1 MTFLVSRV
9 GKLRPDWSECG
20 LGGGAACDWS
30 APDHSDYNGLVTHN
44 QYWRQGL
51 VTRSQLWPGD
61 YVLKRHHCQ
70 YPGGQ

>member
-9 GKLRPDWSECG
+9 GKLSPDWSECG

-30 APDHSDYNGLVTHN
+30 AWDHGDYNGLGDTIN
-44 QYWRQGL
+44 TGETGTGYCEPWR
-51 VTRSQLWPGD
+51 GD

>member
-20 LGGGAACDWS
+20 LGGGAAYDWS

-44 QYWRQGL
+44 QYWADRDWL
-51 VTRSQLWPGD
+51 PRASS
-61 YVLKRHHCQ
+61 
-70 YPGGQ
+70 GQAIMF